1 MDYSGKIIKK
11 TPVVPSQQS
20 ASGVWSLDEA
30 MQAQR
35 SNTWPVANV
44 PNPISRSLRFDEPR
58 TTYLNRTPGSSG
70 NRKTYTFSAWIK
82 RSKTGSDSDTI
93 IASFPSGGQFRI
105 FFQTS
110 SPTDTLRLFSFDG
123 TFQFQLVTT
132 QVFRDFSAW
141 GHLVVAIDTTQ
152 STSSD
157 RVKVYWNGLQITAF
171 GTATYPSQNID
182 LLFNQG
188 SVAHSIG
195 ASLSS
200 PITAYFN
207 GYMTEINFID
217 GQALTPSSF
226 GGTNSATGVWE
237 PRQYTGTYG
246 TNGFYL
252 NFKDNTS
259 TSTLGLDYSGN
270 NNTWTTNNISLTA
283 GSTYDSMLDV
293 PTQWIAYNTGTNEV
307 RGNYATFNPLVQT
320 LTNETTKSLTN
331 GNLNFAVTTANG
343 NIAGALSTITPSSGK
358 WYCEYLVTAVAA
370 SPNGANGLGF
380 INVASLAS
388 VNMASWGWA
397 TPSDGW
403 ARGGT
408 SLANNQTAIV
418 TGLTGITTNSLIMFA
433 VDIDAGKMWFGI
445 NGTWDNSGNPS
456 AGTNALATFTPG
468 GKSFAIGP
476 NGWANPSNT
485 LATGVM
491 NYGQQPFTYTPP
503 AGFVSLCTTN
513 LPSSTI
519 LQGNQ
524 YFDALTWTGNGSNPR
539 SFTGLN
545 FAPDFVWAKNRSV
558 GYTHSLYDVLR
569 GAGANKELISA
580 STSAEGGGNQDEF
593 GYLSSFDSAGFTS
606 AAGSSGQNYYF
617 NDVTY
622 PAFVA
627 WNWKANGAGVT
638 NNAGSITSTV
648 SANTTA
654 GFSIVT
660 YTGTGANATVGH
672 GLGVAPKM
680 VIVKDRDRETDWSC
694 LAMPANNGSGQLG
707 WIRLNLTNA
716 WSSTSI
722 LWNNTAPTSSVFSIG
737 TYDYVNQPSSRYVA
751 YCFSEVD
758 GYSKIG
764 SYTGNGSSDGPFVYL
779 GFRPKYVLIKSSS
792 TTGGWGVGDTVR
804 SPSNA
809 VDKALYPYLDV
820 AEDTYTWFDAV
831 SNGFKLRSTL
841 AGSNSNGV
849 TYIYM
854 AFAENPFKNA
864 LAR

>member
-44 PNPISRSLRFDEPR
+44 PNPISRSLRFR
-58 TTYLNRTPGSSG
+58 SSASAYLNRTPSVAG
-70 NRKTYTFSAWIK
+70 NRKTWTWSGWVKFGDVTASARPLFGTLVTSDYTLIGINASGQGTVSIGLESITGTVTGIGRAWTNAVFRDPSAWYHVVCVLDTTQA
-82 RSKTGSDSDTI
+82 TGSDRFKIYINGVQQTLTFNTTPTLNQDHYVNQ
-93 IASFPSGGQFRI
+93 SGV
-105 FFQTS
+105 S
-110 SPTDTLRLFSFDG
+110 HG
-123 TFQFQLVTT
+123 TM
-132 QVFRDFSAW
+132 SAY
-141 GHLVVAIDTTQ
+141 
-152 STSSD
+152 S
-157 RVKVYWNGLQITAF
+157 
-171 GTATYPSQNID
+171 
-182 LLFNQG
+182 
-188 SVAHSIG
+188 
-195 ASLSS
+195 
-200 PITAYFN
+200 TAYVN
-207 GYMTEINFID
+207 DGYLAENHFID

-226 GGTNSATGVWE
+226 GGTNAVTGVWE

-270 NNTWTTNNISLTA
+270 NNTWTTNNISVTA

-293 PTQWIAYNTGTNEV
+293 PTQWIGYNTGDVASVT
-307 RGNYATFNPLVQT
+307 RGNYCVFNPLDAGSGA
-320 LTNETTKSLTN
+320 TTSN
-331 GNLNFAVTTANG
+331 GNLTVSTGTPTASIRGTIGITSGKFYWECQATALGNGMAFGVFGANANLNDWTAIISGITYGNNGSKNINGSETAYGASYTTSDIIGVAVDAD
-343 NIAGALSTITPSSGK
+343 AGSVTFYKNNTSQGSLSTIPNPCFASFTDGSGG
-358 WYCEYLVTAVAA
+358 A
-370 SPNGANGLGF
+370 SA
-380 INVASLAS
+380 
-388 VNMASWGWA
+388 
-397 TPSDGW
+397 
-403 ARGGT
+403 
-408 SLANNQTAIV
+408 
-418 TGLTGITTNSLIMFA
+418 
-433 VDIDAGKMWFGI
+433 
-445 NGTWDNSGNPS
+445 SGNI
-456 AGTNALATFTPG
+456 NF
-468 GKSFAIGP
+468 
-476 NGWANPSNT
+476 
-485 LATGVM
+485 
-491 NYGQQPFTYTPP
+491 GQRPFSYTPP
-503 AGFVSLCTTN
+503 AGFLSLCTTN
-513 LPSSTI
+513 LPSPTI

-558 GYTHSLYDVLR
+558 AYTHSLYDVLR

-660 YTGTGANATVGH
+660 YTGTGSAATVGH
-672 GLGVAPKM
+672 GLGVAPSFLIFKN
-680 VIVKDRDRETDWSC
+680 RSGTD
-694 LAMPANNGSGQLG
+694 G
-707 WIRLNLTNA
+707 WIVFTQAITATTWWDTRLLLASTAAAASGAGYLT
-716 WSSTSI
+716 S
-722 LWNNTAPTSSVFSIG
+722 APTSTLLTLSGSTPVNASSNN
-737 TYDYVNQPSSRYVA
+737 YVCYAFAEVA
-751 YCFSEVD
+751 
-758 GYSKIG
+758 GYSAFG
-764 SYTGNGSSDGPFVYL
+764 SYTGNGSTDGPFVYT
-779 GFRPKYVLIKSSS
+779 GFRPKWIMIKNASNGIQSWNITDTSRS
-792 TTGGWGVGDTVR
+792 TFNV
-804 SPSNA
+804 SNA
-809 VDKALYPYLDV
+809 YLVPNQAD
-820 AEDTYTWFDAV
+820 AEGTSGYANMDIL
-831 SNGFKLRSTL
+831 SNGFKLRIGD
-841 AGSNSNGV
+841 AFVNGSGN
-849 TYIYM
+849 TMIYM